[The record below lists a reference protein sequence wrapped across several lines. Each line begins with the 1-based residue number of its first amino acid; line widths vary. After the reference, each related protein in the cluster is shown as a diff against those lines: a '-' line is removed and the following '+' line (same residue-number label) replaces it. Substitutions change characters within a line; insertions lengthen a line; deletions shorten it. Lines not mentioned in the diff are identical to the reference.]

1 MATKLPWIG
10 KDALMGMEGGQKTKL
25 TLNVSAGRTARD
37 SGTWRYELW
46 WSKIVHMGKYR
57 LLVSAL
63 LLSALFASVVVSTA
77 ATAATPASGEES
89 GPLLRAEK
97 TLRNIG
103 DKAKDSAADITSY
116 ALSLIGVDYR
126 FGGNTPDQGLDCSG
140 LIRYVFQQATGISL
154 PRSAREQARV
164 GESIKR
170 DDLQP
175 GDLVFFNT
183 RRFQFSHVGL
193 YIGDN
198 RFIHA
203 PSTGGS
209 VEVTSLDNRYWQKAF
224 NGARRIVSG
233 LPDVTALVIQSAQAA
248 TPKSAATTSLDGMT
262 PSGNAATAKG
272 GRVAS
277 EN

>member
-1 MATKLPWIG
+1 MACVPLLL
-10 KDALMGMEGGQKTKL
+10 ASAVAASFSVS
-25 TLNVSAGRTARD
+25 VSAANND
-37 SGTWRYELW
+37 PSN
-46 WSKIVHMGKYR
+46 
-57 LLVSAL
+57 
-63 LLSALFASVVVSTA
+63 
-77 ATAATPASGEES
+77 PP
-89 GPLLRAEK
+89 GPLLRAEI
-97 TLRNIG
+97 TLRTLS
-103 DKAKDSAADITSY
+103 DKATDSAANITSY
-116 ALSLIGVDYR
+116 ALGLIGVDYR

-164 GESIKR
+164 GQSVKR

-203 PSTGGS
+203 PSSGGS
-209 VEVTSLDNRYWQKAF
+209 VEVSNLDNRYWQKAF
-224 NGARRIVSG
+224 NGARRVVSG
-233 LPDVTALVIQSAQAA
+233 LPDLTALVVQSAQAA
-248 TPKSAATTSLDGMT
+248 TIT
-262 PSGNAATAKG
+262 PMPPEKASPPAGS
-272 GRVAS
+272 RDVS

>member
-1 MATKLPWIG
+1 MLY
-10 KDALMGMEGGQKTKL
+10 GM
-25 TLNVSAGRTARD
+25 
-37 SGTWRYELW
+37 
-46 WSKIVHMGKYR
+46 
-57 LLVSAL
+57 
-63 LLSALFASVVVSTA
+63 STA
-77 ATAATPASGEES
+77 TLAAPSDDSVSSTQQ

-97 TLRNIG
+97 SLQSLREFG
-103 DKAKDSAADITSY
+103 DKAKDSAANITSY

-126 FGGNTPDQGLDCSG
+126 FGGNSPESGLDCSG

-154 PRSAREQARV
+154 PRSARDQARV

-203 PSTGGS
+203 PSSGGT
-209 VEVTSLDNRYWQKAF
+209 VEVSNLDNRYWQKAF
-224 NGARRIVSG
+224 NGARRIVAG

-248 TPKSAATTSLDGMT
+248 APSST
-262 PSGNAATAKG
+262 PSVAKGATAGDSKKI
-272 GRVAS
+272 VAN

>member
-1 MATKLPWIG
+1 
-10 KDALMGMEGGQKTKL
+10 
-25 TLNVSAGRTARD
+25 
-37 SGTWRYELW
+37 
-46 WSKIVHMGKYR
+46 VHMEKQR
-57 LLVSAL
+57 LLACTPKLLASCVAASLSVSILAAP
-63 LLSALFASVVVSTA
+63 SDEAA
-77 ATAATPASGEES
+77 ATGTLS
-89 GPLLRAEK
+89 RAEK
-97 TLRNIG
+97 TLRNFG
-103 DKAKDSAADITSY
+103 DKAKDSAANITSY

-203 PSTGGS
+203 PSSGGA
-209 VEVTSLDNRYWQKAF
+209 VEVVNLDNRYWQKAF
-224 NGARRIVSG
+224 NGARRIVNG

-248 TPKSAATTSLDGMT
+248 AINSTPPEKASAVS
-262 PSGNAATAKG
+262 NARSA
-272 GRVAS
+272 
-277 EN
+277 NDN

>member
-1 MATKLPWIG
+1 M
-10 KDALMGMEGGQKTKL
+10 
-25 TLNVSAGRTARD
+25 
-37 SGTWRYELW
+37 
-46 WSKIVHMGKYR
+46 
-57 LLVSAL
+57 
-63 LLSALFASVVVSTA
+63 
-77 ATAATPASGEES
+77 
-89 GPLLRAEK
+89 
-97 TLRNIG
+97 
-103 DKAKDSAADITSY
+103 
-116 ALSLIGVDYR
+116 
-126 FGGNTPDQGLDCSG
+126 
-140 LIRYVFQQATGISL
+140 FQQATGISL

-203 PSTGGS
+203 PSSGGS

-248 TPKSAATTSLDGMT
+248 TPKSAPPAPLDIV
-262 PSGNAATAKG
+262 PAAANAAGA
-272 GRVAS
+272 RSAN
-277 EN
+277 ENSPLLFSAGQ

>member
-1 MATKLPWIG
+1 MVKLRNLVCVPLSLV
-10 KDALMGMEGGQKTKL
+10 ALAASSV
-25 TLNVSAGRTARD
+25 NTA
-37 SGTWRYELW
+37 YA
-46 WSKIVHMGKYR
+46 V
-57 LLVSAL
+57 
-63 LLSALFASVVVSTA
+63 ASD
-77 ATAATPASGEES
+77 ES
-89 GPLLRAEK
+89 SPLLRAEK
-97 TLRNIG
+97 SLRDFG
-103 DKAKDSAADITSY
+103 DKAKDSAANITSY
-116 ALSLIGVDYR
+116 ALALIGVDYR

-154 PRSAREQARV
+154 PRSARDQARV

-193 YIGDN
+193 YIGEN

-203 PSTGGS
+203 PSKGGM
-209 VEVTSLDNRYWQKAF
+209 VEVVNLDNRYWQKAF

-248 TPKSAATTSLDGMT
+248 SINSVPPEKALPGSAAR
-262 PSGNAATAKG
+262 SGG
-272 GRVAS
+272 SAS

>member
-1 MATKLPWIG
+1 
-10 KDALMGMEGGQKTKL
+10 
-25 TLNVSAGRTARD
+25 
-37 SGTWRYELW
+37 
-46 WSKIVHMGKYR
+46 MGKNRR
-57 LLVSAL
+57 LLIRVPL
-63 LLSALFASVVVSTA
+63 ISALFASLVISTATPA
-77 ATAATPASGEES
+77 ATATTHDEP

-97 TLRNIG
+97 ALRSIG

-203 PSTGGS
+203 PSSGGS

-248 TPKSAATTSLDGMT
+248 TPKSAPPAPLDIV
-262 PSGNAATAKG
+262 PAAANAAGA
-272 GRVAS
+272 RSAN
-277 EN
+277 ENSPLLFSAGQ

>member
-1 MATKLPWIG
+1 M
-10 KDALMGMEGGQKTKL
+10 
-25 TLNVSAGRTARD
+25 
-37 SGTWRYELW
+37 
-46 WSKIVHMGKYR
+46 
-57 LLVSAL
+57 SAL
-63 LLSALFASVVVSTA
+63 LALVVASPA
-77 ATAATPASGEES
+77 ATAAPNEAPS
-89 GPLLRAEK
+89 PLLRAEK
-97 TLRNIG
+97 TLREIG

-154 PRSAREQARV
+154 PRSAREQASV

-170 DDLQP
+170 DDLRP

-203 PSTGGS
+203 PSSGGS
-209 VEVTSLDNRYWQKAF
+209 VEVTNLDNRYWQKAF

-248 TPKSAATTSLDGMT
+248 TPKSALTMSLDVT
-262 PSGNAATAKG
+262 PSINATAS
-272 GRVAS
+272 GRSAS

>member
-1 MATKLPWIG
+1 
-10 KDALMGMEGGQKTKL
+10 
-25 TLNVSAGRTARD
+25 
-37 SGTWRYELW
+37 
-46 WSKIVHMGKYR
+46 MGKYR
-57 LLVSAL
+57 FLARVPL
-63 LLSALFASVVVSTA
+63 LLASFVSTSLSMSTSA
-77 ATAATPASGEES
+77 APSDDARVP
-89 GPLLRAEK
+89 GPLVRAEK
-97 TLRNIG
+97 ALRNFG
-103 DKAKDSAADITSY
+103 DKAQDSAANITSY

-126 FGGNTPDQGLDCSG
+126 FGGNTPESGLDCSG

-193 YIGDN
+193 YVGDN

-203 PSTGGS
+203 PSSGGA
-209 VEVTSLDNRYWQKAF
+209 VEVSNLDNRYWQKAF

-248 TPKSAATTSLDGMT
+248 SV
-262 PSGNAATAKG
+262 NAAPPEKAQLQPYTRNAG
-272 GRVAS
+272 D
-277 EN
+277 N

>member
-1 MATKLPWIG
+1 
-10 KDALMGMEGGQKTKL
+10 MGNHRFLVCMPL
-25 TLNVSAGRTARD
+25 LLAS
-37 SGTWRYELW
+37 
-46 WSKIVHMGKYR
+46 
-57 LLVSAL
+57 LVSAS
-63 LLSALFASVVVSTA
+63 LSMSISA
-77 ATAATPASGEES
+77 ATGDES
-89 GPLLRAEK
+89 RVPGPLLRAEK
-97 TLRNIG
+97 ALRNFG
-103 DKAKDSAADITSY
+103 DKAQDSAANITSY

-126 FGGNTPDQGLDCSG
+126 FGGNTPESGLDCSG

-170 DDLQP
+170 DDLQA

-203 PSTGGS
+203 PSSGGA
-209 VEVTSLDNRYWQKAF
+209 VEVSNLDNRYWQNAF

-248 TPKSAATTSLDGMT
+248 SINSAAPEKALPPANSR
-262 PSGNAATAKG
+262 NAG
-272 GRVAS
+272 D
-277 EN
+277 N

>member
-1 MATKLPWIG
+1 
-10 KDALMGMEGGQKTKL
+10 
-25 TLNVSAGRTARD
+25 
-37 SGTWRYELW
+37 
-46 WSKIVHMGKYR
+46 MGKHRFLAYVP
-57 LLVSAL
+57 LLLASIVATSLSTSAL
-63 LLSALFASVVVSTA
+63 AVPSDESSAQ
-77 ATAATPASGEES
+77 

-97 TLRNIG
+97 ALRNFG
-103 DKAKDSAADITSY
+103 DKAQDSAANITSY

-126 FGGNTPDQGLDCSG
+126 FGGNTPESGLDCSG

-170 DDLQP
+170 NDLQP

-203 PSTGGS
+203 PSSGGA
-209 VEVTSLDNRYWQKAF
+209 VEVSNLDNRYWQKAF
-224 NGARRIVSG
+224 NGARRIVNG

-248 TPKSAATTSLDGMT
+248 SINSTPPEKPSPLSNTRSAA
-262 PSGNAATAKG
+262 
-272 GRVAS
+272 
-277 EN
+277 EH

>member
-1 MATKLPWIG
+1 MAFVRL
-10 KDALMGMEGGQKTKL
+10 
-25 TLNVSAGRTARD
+25 
-37 SGTWRYELW
+37 
-46 WSKIVHMGKYR
+46 
-57 LLVSAL
+57 LLVS
-63 LLSALFASVVVSTA
+63 FVSTSLSTSVSA
-77 ATAATPASGEES
+77 APNDGSKAP

-97 TLRNIG
+97 ALRDFG
-103 DKAKDSAADITSY
+103 DKAQDSAANITSY

-203 PSTGGS
+203 PSSGGA
-209 VEVTSLDNRYWQKAF
+209 VEVVNLDNHYWQKAF

-248 TPKSAATTSLDGMT
+248 SINSAASEKTAPPHYTR
-262 PSGNAATAKG
+262 NAG
-272 GRVAS
+272 

>member
-1 MATKLPWIG
+1 
-10 KDALMGMEGGQKTKL
+10 
-25 TLNVSAGRTARD
+25 
-37 SGTWRYELW
+37 
-46 WSKIVHMGKYR
+46 MGKNVHV
-57 LLVSAL
+57 LK
-63 LLSALFASVVVSTA
+63 ASLSTA
-77 ATAATPASGEES
+77 VLAAAMASLAATEASAVDATLTEEL
-89 GPLLRAEK
+89 GPLLRVEK
-97 TLRNIG
+97 TLRSFS

-116 ALSLIGVDYR
+116 ALSLIGVGYR
-126 FGGNTPDQGLDCSG
+126 FGGNTPEQGLDCSG

-154 PRSAREQARV
+154 PRSAREQAGV
-164 GESIKR
+164 GDAIAR

-203 PSTGGS
+203 PSSGGS
-209 VEVTSLDNRYWQKAF
+209 VEVSSLDNRYWQKAF

-248 TPKSAATTSLDGMT
+248 TLKAASPASLNAPPSSA
-262 PSGNAATAKG
+262 PS
-272 GRVAS
+272 AS
-277 EN
+277 P